1 MKVSNLDIDGSYETV
16 TGKYNELDFTYTI
29 SVRNYEIEFI
39 SSEFLDA
46 DNETR
51 QVNCNDELDLK
62 AEIVEWLQEHD
73 DWHDMNTNDV
83 DHYEWHQQNLED
95 QRMGN

>member
-1 MKVSNLDIDGSYETV
+1 MNIQNLDIDGSYETV
-16 TGKYNELDFTYTI
+16 TGKYNALDFSFTI

-46 DNETR
+46 NNDTK
-51 QVNCNDELDLK
+51 QINCKDEKDLK
-62 AEIVEWLQEHD
+62 AHIVEWLQVND

-83 DHYEWHQQNLED
+83 DHYECHQQNLED